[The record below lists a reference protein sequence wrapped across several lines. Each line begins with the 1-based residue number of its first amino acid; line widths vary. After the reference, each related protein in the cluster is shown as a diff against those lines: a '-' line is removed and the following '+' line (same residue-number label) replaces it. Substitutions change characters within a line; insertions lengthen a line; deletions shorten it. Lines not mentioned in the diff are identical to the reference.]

1 MFIYNFCKS
10 LDNGIYD
17 EKIKIEEKDIYIEKY
32 NLIGKGSVKEYW
44 INNVMILDNDN
55 HKVFKYVEDISVE
68 YADNYLI
75 QEVKIDDCISFN
87 FFKTDTEIKYELFE
101 NDVDGITYVLKV
113 YDDFIT
119 YSYKSENKVL

>member
-17 EKIKIEEKDIYIEKY
+17 EKIKIEEKDFYIEKY
-32 NLIGKGSVKEYW
+32 NLIRKGNVKEYW
-44 INNVMILDNDN
+44 MNNVMVLDNDN
-55 HKVFKYVEDISVE
+55 NKIFKYVEDISVQ

-75 QEVKIDDCISFN
+75 QEIKMDDCISFN
-87 FFKTDTEIKYELFE
+87 FFKTDTETKYELFE
-101 NDVDGITYVLKV
+101 NVVDEITHVLKV